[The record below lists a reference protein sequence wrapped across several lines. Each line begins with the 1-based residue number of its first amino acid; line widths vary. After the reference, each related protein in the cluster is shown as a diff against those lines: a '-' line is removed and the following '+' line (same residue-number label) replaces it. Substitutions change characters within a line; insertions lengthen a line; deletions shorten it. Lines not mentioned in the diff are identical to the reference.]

1 MSANLVAGSKE
12 EAAAWELIKFLEG
25 EYVQT
30 YRLETGASFPSNLN
44 VNVNKLIDEKGDIP
58 NVKNALLADAVGTVA
73 GACLGT
79 STVTSYV
86 ESSAGVA
93 AGARTGLSSVVT
105 AGFFVLALLFT
116 PLFALVPSCATAPA
130 LIFVG
135 FLMMQSVTSIKF
147 SEITDG
153 IPAFITILVMPF
165 GYSISKGIAFG
176 MIAYVISKVAGRK
189 AKEISPVTW
198 ILAAV
203 FVFALAIK
211 AI

>member
-1 MSANLVAGSKE
+1 MKFMNLKKKIAPVLMGGALAVAT
-12 EAAAWELIKFLEG
+12 AVPVL
-25 EYVQT
+25 
-30 YRLETGASFPSNLN
+30 AS
-44 VNVNKLIDEKGDIP
+44 E
-58 NVKNALLADAVGTVA
+58 
-73 GACLGT
+73 
-79 STVTSYV
+79 
-86 ESSAGVA
+86 SAG
-93 AGARTGLSSVVT
+93 TGLSSVVT

>member
-1 MSANLVAGSKE
+1 MRRDV
-12 EAAAWELIKFLEG
+12 WRELYIQMHVLF
-25 EYVQT
+25 
-30 YRLETGASFPSNLN
+30 F
-44 VNVNKLIDEKGDIP
+44 
-58 NVKNALLADAVGTVA
+58 ALHDVHFDAKP
-73 GACLGT
+73 
-79 STVTSYV
+79 
-86 ESSAGVA
+86 SAGVG